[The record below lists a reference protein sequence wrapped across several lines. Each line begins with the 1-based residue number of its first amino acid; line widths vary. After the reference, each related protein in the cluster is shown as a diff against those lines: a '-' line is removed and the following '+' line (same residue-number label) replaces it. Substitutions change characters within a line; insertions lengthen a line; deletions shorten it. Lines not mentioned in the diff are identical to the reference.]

1 MRKMGKSND
10 IPAAVIDDLTFD
22 PDVDAS
28 DIRVE
33 EMDGNVVLTGSVPS
47 YPQYLEAAAVA
58 ARPVGV
64 RCVRNHLRIAL
75 PPGDYRDDPTLAA
88 MANNA
93 LTLGGVVPEGVE
105 ATAKDGDVTLT
116 GSLRTGTEREAAEVM
131 VAELTGVRRV
141 RNDIQIRDLE
151 QP

>member
-10 IPAAVIDDLTFD
+10 MRAAVIDDLKFD

-33 EMDGNVVLTGSVPS
+33 MDGDVVLTGSVPS
-47 YPQYLEAAAVA
+47 YPQYVQAAAVA
-58 ARPVGV
+58 ARAAGV
-64 RCVRNHLRIAL
+64 RYVRNHLQFVR
-75 PPGDYRDDPTLAA
+75 PPGDHRDDLTLAA
-88 MANNA
+88 MASNA
-93 LTLGGVVPEGVE
+93 LTLDGAVPEGVE
-105 ATAKDGDVTLT
+105 ATAKDGDITLT
-116 GSLRTGTEREAAEVM
+116 GSVRTVIEREAAEVM

-141 RNDIQIRDLE
+141 RNDIQIRDPE